1 MQTYDAIIIGN
12 GLAGAALSY
21 ELVKVGQSVLLLD
34 DSSPDSGTRYSY
46 GGIGYWAGTS
56 ALTHTLFTEG
66 MVRHRELPD
75 ELGADTQLQELDL
88 LLTVKKGADV
98 AALIQDYKIFETPPK
113 FVSAKEANDI
123 EPQLN
128 ADAIEGAFTT
138 KHGHVDPM
146 SVVSAYNAAFRRL
159 GGHHSIAAATG
170 LVRIGNKV
178 TGVTTE
184 AQAYPAKTVVV
195 AAGAYSRKLVQAVGL
210 RVPLFFT
217 HAEIVETPP
226 LDVVVRS
233 LIMPAVSDRLTQE
246 SKSAGDDQWQQ
257 PDTQIMPPVL
267 EAGVIQFANKTARI
281 GQISRF
287 HTAYTPPADPSTSA
301 LAMRD
306 AIAQQVPALKNVP
319 GTWRHCLVTFTQDG
333 LPLLGEVPNVSGLH
347 LFSGF
352 TGPFALVPPV
362 AQRYAQHLTS
372 KADSL
377 VEQMLVGRFS
387 ALQ

>member
-1 MQTYDAIIIGN
+1 MQTYDAIVIGN

-21 ELVKVGQSVLLLD
+21 ELVKAGQSVLLLD
-34 DSSPDSGTRYSY
+34 DGNADSGTRYSY
-46 GGIGYWAGTS
+46 GGIGYWAGTNE
-56 ALTHTLFTEG
+56 LTNTLFTEG
-66 MVRHRELPD
+66 MARHRELPD
-75 ELGADTQLQELDL
+75 ELDADTQLRELDL

-98 AALIQDYKIFETPPK
+98 AALKQEYAVFKTPPK
-113 FVSAKEANDI
+113 FVSATEAKEI

-128 ADAIEGAFTT
+128 TDGIEGAFTT
-138 KHGHVDPM
+138 KHGHVDPV
-146 SVVSAYNAAFRRL
+146 SVVCAYNKAFRRL

-170 LVRIGNKV
+170 LVRVGDKV
-178 TGVTTE
+178 TGATTG
-184 AQAYPAKTVVV
+184 AQAYPAKAVVV
-195 AAGAYSRKLVQAVGL
+195 AAGAYSLKLVQAVGL

-257 PDTQIMPPVL
+257 RDTQIMPPVL

-287 HTAYTPPADPSTSA
+287 HTAYTPPCDPSTSA

-306 AIAQQVPALKNVP
+306 AIAQQVPALKDAP

-362 AQRYAQHLTS
+362 AQRYAQHLTG
-372 KADSL
+372 KANPL
-377 VEQMLVGRFS
+377 IEQMQVSRFS
-387 ALQ
+387 V